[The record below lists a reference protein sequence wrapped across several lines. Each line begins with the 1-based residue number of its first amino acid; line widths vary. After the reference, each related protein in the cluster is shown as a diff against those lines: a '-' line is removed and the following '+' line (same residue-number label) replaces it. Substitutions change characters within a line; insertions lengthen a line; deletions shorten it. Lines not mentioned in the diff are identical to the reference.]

1 MVSVTRRLLLLA
13 LLLPALSAIA
23 QSAGREAEVKIKAA
37 FLYKFGDFVEWPPNA
52 LERSGASFTIGV
64 LGADD
69 IAAEL
74 ERVVAERTIKGRP
87 VSVRRIRRG
96 DSLANLHMLF
106 VGRSESLRL
115 GEIMSATDGQPVLT
129 VTETENALASGSMI
143 NFIAVD
149 DKVRFDV
156 ALAPAGRGQLKIS
169 ARLLAVA
176 RKVVAA

>member
-13 LLLPALSAIA
+13 LLLPALPAIG
-23 QSAGREAEVKIKAA
+23 QTAGRASEARTKAS

-52 LERSGASFTIGV
+52 LERSGGRFTIGV
-64 LGADD
+64 LGAED

-106 VGRSESLRL
+106 VGRSEAPRRR
-115 GEIMSATDGQPVLT
+115 
-129 VTETENALASGSMI
+129 
-143 NFIAVD
+143 AV
-149 DKVRFDV
+149 R
-156 ALAPAGRGQLKIS
+156 
-169 ARLLAVA
+169 
-176 RKVVAA
+176 